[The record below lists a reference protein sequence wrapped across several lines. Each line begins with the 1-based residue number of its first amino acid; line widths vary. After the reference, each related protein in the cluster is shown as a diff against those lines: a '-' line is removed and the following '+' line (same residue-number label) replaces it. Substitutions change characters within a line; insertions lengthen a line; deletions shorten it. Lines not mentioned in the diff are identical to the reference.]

1 MPAARD
7 FPPRLMPAPVAAHY
21 LGVSV
26 STLAKL
32 AIPRRELGAKRV
44 YDKTDLDAYADGL
57 PYDRREDQGC
67 DEVDALFGLR
77 R

>member
-1 MPAARD
+1 MPARD

-26 STLAKL
+26 STLRTL

-44 YDKTDLDAYADGL
+44 YDKADLDAYADSL
-57 PYDRREDQGC
+57 PYNEGGTAEENSC
-67 DEVDALFGLR
+67 EGLFR
-77 R
+77 